1 MSDTAASMLDGD
13 PTVEPGTAKSVPIPG
28 HNAARNPLVAARRMF
43 AERVEQDSKTRLSWG
58 DRAKYRT
65 PLGKPVP
72 VDPRRAV
79 GKLDKRLAYKG
90 PYYGFFVQN
99 GKILLGNG
107 QEVSIAQVPETKEL
121 TEVDE
126 RTHLPHTVT
135 VHPRDLVRQGLESW
149 QHEAAVLDNLMCPF
163 CFVGNDSPADYAIHL
178 AGKHP
183 KELAEAAKAK

>member
-1 MSDTAASMLDGD
+1 MSDELVANLNDD
-13 PTVEPGTAKSVPIPG
+13 PTVEVGTARSIPIPG

-43 AERVEQDSKTRLSWG
+43 AERVEQNSKTRLSWG

-90 PYYGFFVQN
+90 PYYGYYVQN

-107 QEVSIAQVPETKEL
+107 KEVSIAEVPEEKEI
-121 TEVDE
+121 TEVNE
-126 RTHLPHTVT
+126 RTHLPHTVK
-135 VHPRDLVRQGLESW
+135 VRPRELVQQGLETW
-149 QHEAAVLDNLMCPF
+149 QREAAMLDTLMCPF

-178 AGKHP
+178 AQKHP